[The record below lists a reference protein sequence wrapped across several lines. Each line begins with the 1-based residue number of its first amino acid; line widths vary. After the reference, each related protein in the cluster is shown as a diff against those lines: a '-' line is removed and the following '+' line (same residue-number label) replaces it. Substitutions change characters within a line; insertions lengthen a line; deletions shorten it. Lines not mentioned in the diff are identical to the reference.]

1 MKVKLEKEPNKIG
14 AINYESVIDVNHVL
28 SCISKNT
35 NIICAYE
42 ERPKMFIVHFFSVV
56 DPYKER
62 NPNPFRI

>member
-42 ERPKMFIVHFFSVV
+42 ERPKMFIVHFF
-56 DPYKER
+56 
-62 NPNPFRI
+62 